1 MFYHSPRPTQ
11 LNPWKEHGGKAN
23 LILTCQG
30 DKETVT
36 LSNYTELLK
45 EPE

>member
-1 MFYHSPRPTQ
+1 MFFKEVGMPYHPPPPRPTQ

-30 DKETVT
+30 DKET
-36 LSNYTELLK
+36 E
-45 EPE
+45 